1 MMRAAWYAQN
11 GSAHDVLRIGL
22 QPIPEPGS
30 GEVRV
35 RIACSGVNPSDV
47 KSRAGGRPVRWDLII
62 PHSDGAGVIDKVGE
76 GVDPHRIGERVWVW
90 NAQYNR
96 PYGTGAE
103 YVVLPAAQA
112 VLLPGNASFEAG
124 ACLGIPAL
132 TAYRAVELAELDAG
146 RTVLIVGGASSVGFY
161 AAQIA
166 RAQGARVI
174 ATVGSKEKAA
184 FLHDAG
190 FGETILYKDE
200 SVADRVLS
208 LTEGIGV
215 DAIIDMDFSTT
226 APLVDQG
233 VLASHG
239 KFVCYGSN
247 QRGSVPINY
256 AAWLPRSLSLHF
268 FLVYELTPAQRTRAL
283 AGVQAMLRD
292 GSLQHHIGPRFE
304 LADIT
309 LAHQAVENGT
319 TFGNVIVNCEAK

>member
-1 MMRAAWYAQN
+1 MQAAWYERN
-11 GSAHDVLRIGL
+11 GPASDVLQVGV
-22 QPIPEPGS
+22 QPTPEPGP

-47 KSRAGGRPVRWDLII
+47 KSRAGGRPVRWSFII
-62 PHSDGAGVIDKVGE
+62 PHSDGAGVIDQVGE
-76 GVDPHRIGERVWVW
+76 GVGSDRIGERVWVW

-96 PYGTGAE
+96 PHGTAAE
-103 YVVLPAAQA
+103 YVALPAAQA
-112 VLLPGNASFEAG
+112 VFLPDDVSFESG

-146 RTVLIVGGASSVGFY
+146 HTVLIIGGASSVGFY
-161 AAQIA
+161 AAQMA
-166 RAQGARVI
+166 RSRGARVI
-174 ATVGSKEKAA
+174 TTVGSKDKAA

-208 LTEGIGV
+208 LTDGV
-215 DAIIDMDFSTT
+215 GVNAIIDMDFSTT
-226 APLVDQG
+226 AQLVDQG
-233 VLASHG
+233 VLAPHG

-268 FLVYELTPAQRTRAL
+268 FLVYELAPVQRARAL

-309 LAHQAVENGT
+309 LAHQAVEGGT
-319 TFGNVIVNCEAK
+319 AFGNVIVNCGA